1 MATKVGD
8 LMAPNGKF
16 IKDGEEKTRWLRC
29 GVLLQTDKGLR
40 IKLDCVPVTEW
51 DGWLSVF
58 EEREGDRQGSTEKR
72 APAASESVP
81 SGDPSDELP
90 F

>member
-16 IKDGEEKTRWLRC
+16 IKEGEEKTRWLRC
-29 GVLLQTDKGLR
+29 GVLLQTDNGMR
-40 IKLDCVPVTEW
+40 IKLDSIPIGEW

-58 EEREGDRQGSTEKR
+58 EEREGDRQGSVAKP
-72 APAASESVP
+72 APAASESVESKAQP
-81 SGDPSDELP
+81 DIP